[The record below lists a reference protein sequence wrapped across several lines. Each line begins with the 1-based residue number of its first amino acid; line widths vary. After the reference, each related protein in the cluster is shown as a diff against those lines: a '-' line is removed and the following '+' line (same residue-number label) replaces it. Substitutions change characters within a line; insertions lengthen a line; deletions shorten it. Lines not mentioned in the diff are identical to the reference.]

1 MLRHLPLLRRSNGC
15 EASSPGGGGAFF
27 FPRQYAARLVRHR
40 THGKQI
46 GAKDLVRML
55 FLVVPLLH
63 GRSSRGGTGRSDQP
77 ACRLANIPAC
87 AAANLLGISI
97 VPVLSGAPRSR
108 KSPG

>member
-15 EASSPGGGGAFF
+15 EASSLDGGSAYF

-55 FLVVPLLH
+55 FLVIPLLH
-63 GRSSRGGTGRSDQP
+63 GRSSRGGTGTSDQP

-87 AAANLLGISI
+87 APVHLLGISMA
-97 VPVLSGAPRSR
+97 PFLSG
-108 KSPG
+108 G